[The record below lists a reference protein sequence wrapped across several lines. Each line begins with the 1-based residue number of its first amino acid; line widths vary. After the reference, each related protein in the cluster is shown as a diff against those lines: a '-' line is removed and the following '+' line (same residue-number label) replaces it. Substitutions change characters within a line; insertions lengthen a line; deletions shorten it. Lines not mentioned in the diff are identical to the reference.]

1 MQIKSQ
7 PAFTRRL
14 KEPPKLPARSRNIPA
29 PSEYLET
36 RYKQSNQA
44 IMHGSEALLKAQLKA
59 GHHTLTPE
67 SFKAIV
73 KKYGWQYSLQRSLF

>member
-1 MQIKSQ
+1 MI
-7 PAFTRRL
+7 T
-14 KEPPKLPARSRNIPA
+14 KLRQELPTRSRNIMP
-29 PSEYLET
+29 PSEFLER

-44 IMHGSEALLKAQLKA
+44 VINSSAALLKAQLKA

-73 KKYGWQYSLQRSLF
+73 KKYGWQYCLQRTLF